1 VKAVIRLAAALV
13 VLSCLACGTNARADV
28 VYDNTVAGLSLYYH
42 PDYPGVEFGDQVTL
56 GGTARVVTTFEVI
69 LYSEVPS
76 TADLQ
81 GRFYANDGAGG
92 VPETLLWSDVLSNLT
107 VDQITAATF
116 DLSSLVPAVVVPDT
130 FTWTVSAGNMDVG
143 VIMYDPPLV
152 GFSADAFWEY
162 GASWQEYWFGGDPVA
177 NFGARIEATPE
188 PATLCLMGAGAVGLV
203 ARRFRRR

>member
-1 VKAVIRLAAALV
+1 MKAVIRLAAALV

-42 PDYPGVEFGDQVTL
+42 PGVEFGDQVTL

-69 LYSEVPS
+69 LYSAVPS

-92 VPETLLWSDVLSNLT
+92 VPETLLWSDVLANLT
-107 VDQITAATF
+107 VAQVTVATF

-130 FTWTVSAGNMDVG
+130 FTWTVSSGSADVG

-152 GFSADAFWEY
+152 GSSADAFWAY
-162 GASWQEYWFGGDPVA
+162 DTAWGEYWFSGDPVA

-188 PATLCLMGAGAVGLV
+188 PATLCLMGAGLAGFV

>member
-28 VYDNTVAGLSLYYH
+28 VYDNTGTQQPYYYH
-42 PDYPGVEFGDQVTL
+42 PGVELGDQVFL

-69 LYSEVPS
+69 LFSAVPS
-76 TADLQ
+76 TIDVQ
-81 GRFYANDGAGG
+81 GRFYANDGAAGA
-92 VPETLLWSDVLSNLT
+92 PETLLWSGVLANLT
-107 VDQITAATF
+107 VDQMTAATF

-130 FTWTVSAGNMDVG
+130 FTWTVSPGSADVG

-152 GFSADAFWEY
+152 GSSANAFWEY
-162 GASWQEYWFGGDPVA
+162 DASWGEYWFGGDPVA

-188 PATLCLMGAGAVGLV
+188 PATLCLMGAGLAGFA
-203 ARRFRRR
+203 ARRFRRK